1 MNARSESRPGNRPAA
16 DWAQDT
22 LRRLGAR
29 LAPGAGG
36 FVHWWAHNLA
46 AWLPAR
52 VRRVLGFDRGRL
64 LLQLQVDG
72 VQLRLQ
78 QGGDLRDLGT
88 VPQLG
93 LPDDNAIVAPVDP
106 LATLL
111 PARLTDLPRWLLL
124 PAATGLRRR
133 LSLPAAAGERLRD
146 VVGFEIDRQTPFTV
160 ETVAYD
166 ARVLA
171 RRDGDGLID
180 AELVVVPRQ
189 RLDAP
194 LAALGPLARSLAGV
208 DLCAENGTPLGVNLL
223 DPAQRRRHGD
233 AFRFWNLALA
243 AVAVVAVAATMW
255 QLLENRRAAADELQQ
270 RIASQAA
277 AARSAAAQRQAL
289 IDLIEGQAFLDR
301 ERAQRPTAVEV
312 MDELTRRLPDTTYL
326 EKLAIEDNNLL
337 MIGLSREA
345 PSLIQ
350 RLQESKLWRAP
361 SLTGALM
368 PDPASGRDRF
378 TLTAELGPATPAA
391 ASRAQSPP
399 PSTEDADGG

>member
-1 MNARSESRPGNRPAA
+1 MNARSESQAQARPAA
-16 DWAQDT
+16 DWAPDT

-29 LAPGAGG
+29 LVPGAGG
-36 FVHWWAHNLA
+36 FVHWWAHHLA
-46 AWLPAR
+46 AWLPTR

-64 LLQLQVDG
+64 LMQLQGDA

-78 QGGDLRDLGT
+78 QGGDLRDLGAI
-88 VPQLG
+88 PQLA
-93 LPDDNAIVAPVDP
+93 LPTEDAIVAPVDP

-124 PAATGLRRR
+124 PDATGLRRR
-133 LSLPAAAGERLRD
+133 LSLPAAAGERLRE
-146 VVGFEIDRQTPFTV
+146 VMGFEIDRQTPFTA
-160 ETVAYD
+160 ESVAYD

-171 RRDGDGLID
+171 RRDSDGMIE

-189 RLDAP
+189 RLEAP

-208 DLCAENGTPLGVNLL
+208 DLCAANGTPLGVNLL
-223 DPAQRRRHGD
+223 EPAQRRRHGD
-233 AFRFWNLALA
+233 AFRYWNLALA
-243 AVAVVAVAATMW
+243 ALAVIAVAATMW
-255 QLLENRRAAADELQQ
+255 QLLANRRAAADELQA

-277 AARSAAAQRQAL
+277 AARSAADQRQAL

-312 MDELTRRLPDTTYL
+312 LDELSRRLPDSTYL

-345 PSLIQ
+345 PSLVQ
-350 RLQESKLWRAP
+350 RLQGSKLWRAP

-378 TLTAELGPATPAA
+378 TLTAEIGQPKPANAP
-391 ASRAQSPP
+391 RAQPQP
-399 PSTEDADGG
+399 QTEDADGG